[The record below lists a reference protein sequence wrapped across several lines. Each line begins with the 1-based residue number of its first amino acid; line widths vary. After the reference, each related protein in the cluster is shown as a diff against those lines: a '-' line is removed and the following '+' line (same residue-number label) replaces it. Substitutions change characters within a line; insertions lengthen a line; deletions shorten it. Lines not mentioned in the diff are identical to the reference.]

1 MEGIEPTNSPTN
13 SLSKVHRNRTC
24 WHSETAIRRLAIM
37 FIVPCVALGIQNA
50 DYSQTIERLQANSI
64 IWPLRQARIRT
75 LHYRLQKRCGCW
87 LRMIARL
94 PLGNTLTDRFLYLQ
108 YPFCHC
114 LTIWGELYLWQL
126 RHRGIG
132 TRTFKSDCY
141 MDCSSVNYGT
151 IIIHHHIGLHQIPL
165 SAVNATGRS
174 RTALNRIVLVG
185 KGGVMKNT
193 KKKILYGMNR

>member
-1 MEGIEPTNSPTN
+1 MSTFLLGYA
-13 SLSKVHRNRTC
+13 HRWNRTTILHHARTEVIMFKC
-24 WHSETAIRRLAIM
+24 GREELNLQCLPLGNWFTVSRNTANRCRFPKTAIRRLAIM

-50 DYSQTIERLQANSI
+50 DYSQTIERMQANSI

-114 LTIWGELYLWQL
+114 LTIWGNY
-126 RHRGIG
+126 IFDSSG
-132 TRTFKSDCY
+132 T
-141 MDCSSVNYGT
+141 
-151 IIIHHHIGLHQIPL
+151 
-165 SAVNATGRS
+165 
-174 RTALNRIVLVG
+174 VG
-185 KGGVMKNT
+185 
-193 KKKILYGMNR
+193 